1 MRTYPENSEDNT
13 ETCSLFTDGLK
24 YRLFL
29 TTCYMELSSTNLE
42 LLDVEC
48 PLENSQQNLLQL
60 KERCIIKTIAE
71 T

>member
-1 MRTYPENSEDNT
+1 
-13 ETCSLFTDGLK
+13 
-24 YRLFL
+24 
-29 TTCYMELSSTNLE
+29 MELSSTNLE